1 MTAEQIAYWEGLMAK
16 VAAQEKWQR
25 DLDQNALTPAY
36 LNAEATRKLMTQQ
49 ADTLRAILADLG
61 LPK

>member
-16 VAAQEKWQR
+16 VAAQEEWQR

-36 LNAEATRKLMTQQ
+36 MNAEATRKLMTQQ
-49 ADTLRAILADLG
+49 AETLRTILADLG
-61 LPK
+61 LAK